1 MVRNVLQPTGDQVR
15 AFRDRATGQPIQM
28 LNLLK
33 FRAVAAYEASTEA
46 PVSGLEAYQRY
57 AAGFRRVMEPKGCRV
72 VYSGDARG
80 FLIGEG
86 EGAWDAVMLIE
97 YPSTQVMLDMFRDPD
112 YQAVQIHR
120 EAALEGQL
128 LIECGP
134 GFKV

>member
-1 MVRNVLQPTGDQVR
+1 
-15 AFRDRATGQPIQM
+15 
-28 LNLLK
+28 
-33 FRAVAAYEASTEA
+33 
-46 PVSGLEAYQRY
+46 
-57 AAGFRRVMEPKGCRV
+57 MEPKGCRV
-72 VYSGDARG
+72 LYSGDARG

-134 GFKV
+134 DFKV